1 MRTCWI
7 LVAVAVIGVTTLSGC
22 ATAPT
27 SAEGKASL
35 GSEVRTALAM
45 ATARDPSL
53 AAFLDKAYGYAIF
66 PSVGKGAFGVGGAYG
81 KGEVY
86 ERGQKIGYCD
96 LSQAT
101 IGVQLG
107 GQAYTQ
113 IIAFED
119 KARLESF
126 KSGHLRFAG
135 QASAV
140 ALKAG
145 AGAHAQYS
153 DGVSV
158 LTSNEQGWM
167 LEASIGGQSFSFQ
180 PL

>member
-1 MRTCWI
+1 M
-7 LVAVAVIGVTTLSGC
+7 LVAVALIGVATLSGC

-35 GSEVRTALAM
+35 GNDVRTALAM

-53 AAFLDKAYGYAIF
+53 PEFLGKAYGYAIF

-101 IGVQLG
+101 LGFQLG
-107 GQAYTQ
+107 GQAYTE
-113 IIAFED
+113 IIAFEH
-119 KARLESF
+119 KTALESF
-126 KSGHLRFAG
+126 KNGHLRFAG

-140 ALKAG
+140 ALKSG
-145 AGAHAQYS
+145 AGAHAQYA

-158 LTSNEQGWM
+158 FTSNEQGWM